1 MQYVIVSDDQYIVC
15 VWLLWQRGKVVPTN
29 RGYEPSRVVHLRNLP
44 EDIDMDDVME
54 LGRPFG
60 PVISA
65 LRIKET
71 QVLTFFIGLHSTDCC
86 TFVLTFRIG
95 VYSSYHNVRSIQI
108 TSMYASVVTVIETG
122 TKTAFFC
129 KTEPKLR
136 FYASVLTVRF

>member
-1 MQYVIVSDDQYIVC
+1 M
-15 VWLLWQRGKVVPTN
+15 N

-71 QVLTFFIGLHSTDCC
+71 QV
-86 TFVLTFRIG
+86 
-95 VYSSYHNVRSIQI
+95 
-108 TSMYASVVTVIETG
+108 
-122 TKTAFFC
+122 
-129 KTEPKLR
+129 PKLSICAN
-136 FYASVLTVRF
+136 FICDLNSGNDIHG

>member
-1 MQYVIVSDDQYIVC
+1 M
-15 VWLLWQRGKVVPTN
+15 N

-71 QVLTFFIGLHSTDCC
+71 QV
-86 TFVLTFRIG
+86 
-95 VYSSYHNVRSIQI
+95 
-108 TSMYASVVTVIETG
+108 
-122 TKTAFFC
+122 
-129 KTEPKLR
+129 PKLLI
-136 FYASVLTVRF
+136 SVNVICDLNSVNDIRS

>member
-1 MQYVIVSDDQYIVC
+1 V
-15 VWLLWQRGKVVPTN
+15 N

-71 QVLTFFIGLHSTDCC
+71 QVTELLMCANITYDINISSDIHS
-86 TFVLTFRIG
+86 
-95 VYSSYHNVRSIQI
+95 
-108 TSMYASVVTVIETG
+108 
-122 TKTAFFC
+122 
-129 KTEPKLR
+129 
-136 FYASVLTVRF
+136 

>member
-1 MQYVIVSDDQYIVC
+1 M
-15 VWLLWQRGKVVPTN
+15 N

-71 QVLTFFIGLHSTDCC
+71 QVPYIL
-86 TFVLTFRIG
+86 
-95 VYSSYHNVRSIQI
+95 SSVSELQSLLLI
-108 TSMYASVVTVIETG
+108 MTVEVSS
-122 TKTAFFC
+122 
-129 KTEPKLR
+129 E
-136 FYASVLTVRF
+136 

>member
-1 MQYVIVSDDQYIVC
+1 M
-15 VWLLWQRGKVVPTN
+15 N

-71 QVLTFFIGLHSTDCC
+71 QVPL
-86 TFVLTFRIG
+86 
-95 VYSSYHNVRSIQI
+95 
-108 TSMYASVVTVIETG
+108 
-122 TKTAFFC
+122 
-129 KTEPKLR
+129 
-136 FYASVLTVRF
+136 FYLWQAV

>member
-1 MQYVIVSDDQYIVC
+1 M
-15 VWLLWQRGKVVPTN
+15 N

-71 QVLTFFIGLHSTDCC
+71 QVSQLFVSSWVISLHIRVTIHATCSDMVLYFTVFNLHS
-86 TFVLTFRIG
+86 
-95 VYSSYHNVRSIQI
+95 SIFTHGTHSIARYMLQQRGWL
-108 TSMYASVVTVIETG
+108 AGCLSVTHRYY
-122 TKTAFFC
+122 TKTA
-129 KTEPKLR
+129 KPILKL
-136 FYASVLTVRF
+136 FLTI

>member
-1 MQYVIVSDDQYIVC
+1 MLC
-15 VWLLWQRGKVVPTN
+15 CQRAKIPPVN

-71 QVLTFFIGLHSTDCC
+71 QVLI
-86 TFVLTFRIG
+86 
-95 VYSSYHNVRSIQI
+95 
-108 TSMYASVVTVIETG
+108 
-122 TKTAFFC
+122 FFC
-129 KTEPKLR
+129 GEKVDLWL
-136 FYASVLTVRF
+136 VITVSDIHC

>member
-1 MQYVIVSDDQYIVC
+1 M
-15 VWLLWQRGKVVPTN
+15 N

-71 QVLTFFIGLHSTDCC
+71 QVHISFVCPNLNHCC
-86 TFVLTFRIG
+86 LFHVQSLKF
-95 VYSSYHNVRSIQI
+95 
-108 TSMYASVVTVIETG
+108 A
-122 TKTAFFC
+122 A
-129 KTEPKLR
+129 
-136 FYASVLTVRF
+136 

>member
-1 MQYVIVSDDQYIVC
+1 V
-15 VWLLWQRGKVVPTN
+15 N

-71 QVLTFFIGLHSTDCC
+71 QVPELLMCANITYDINISSDIHS
-86 TFVLTFRIG
+86 
-95 VYSSYHNVRSIQI
+95 
-108 TSMYASVVTVIETG
+108 
-122 TKTAFFC
+122 
-129 KTEPKLR
+129 
-136 FYASVLTVRF
+136 

>member
-1 MQYVIVSDDQYIVC
+1 LIG
-15 VWLLWQRGKVVPTN
+15 LLWLFVERAKVVPTN

-71 QVLTFFIGLHSTDCC
+71 QVPD
-86 TFVLTFRIG
+86 VLQLKSCI
-95 VYSSYHNVRSIQI
+95 
-108 TSMYASVVTVIETG
+108 
-122 TKTAFFC
+122 
-129 KTEPKLR
+129 
-136 FYASVLTVRF
+136 

>member
-1 MQYVIVSDDQYIVC
+1 LIS
-15 VWLLWQRGKVVPTN
+15 LLRFFVKRAKVPPTN

-71 QVLTFFIGLHSTDCC
+71 QVPD
-86 TFVLTFRIG
+86 VL
-95 VYSSYHNVRSIQI
+95 
-108 TSMYASVVTVIETG
+108 
-122 TKTAFFC
+122 
-129 KTEPKLR
+129 
-136 FYASVLTVRF
+136 

>member
-1 MQYVIVSDDQYIVC
+1 M
-15 VWLLWQRGKVVPTN
+15 N

-71 QVLTFFIGLHSTDCC
+71 QVLKVSD
-86 TFVLTFRIG
+86 
-95 VYSSYHNVRSIQI
+95 
-108 TSMYASVVTVIETG
+108 
-122 TKTAFFC
+122 
-129 KTEPKLR
+129 LR
-136 FYASVLTVRF
+136 LMILVKFTPS

>member
-1 MQYVIVSDDQYIVC
+1 M
-15 VWLLWQRGKVVPTN
+15 N

-71 QVLTFFIGLHSTDCC
+71 QVTQFFS
-86 TFVLTFRIG
+86 FVCQLDWF
-95 VYSSYHNVRSIQI
+95 
-108 TSMYASVVTVIETG
+108 
-122 TKTAFFC
+122 TA
-129 KTEPKLR
+129 
-136 FYASVLTVRF
+136 V